1 MDVTLLHL
9 SNVRQGTSVQL
20 DAWTFWVKTSALLL
34 VLSGLREGF
43 QLPHCNLL
51 FETFCGYNQ
60 MEA

>member
-1 MDVTLLHL
+1 M
-9 SNVRQGTSVQL
+9 RQVTSVQL
-20 DAWTFWVKTSALLL
+20 NAWTFWVKTSALLL
-34 VLSGLREGF
+34 VLAGLREGF